1 MKEREIPYKI
11 YLEESEMPTQWYNVR
26 ADMKNKPAPLLNP
39 GTLKPMG
46 YEDLRPVFCDEL
58 IKQELDDTTPY
69 IDIPQEIR
77 DFYKMYRPSPLVRA
91 YCLEKKLD
99 TPAKIYYKFEGN
111 NTSGSHKLNSAIAQA
126 YYAKKQGLKGVTT
139 ETGAG
144 QWGTALSMACSYFDL
159 DCRVYMVKVSY
170 EQKPFRRE
178 VMRTYGAP
186 VTPSPSTTTE
196 VGRKILEKHPGTSGS
211 LGCAISEAVESAVQS
226 GGAKR
231 YVLGSVLNQVLLHQS
246 IIGLESRQAMELLDE
261 YPDAFVMIDS
271 KQYSVRNYQRT
282 LEDYAQYREISIK
295 AGIEHTLKQIIP
307 EIYNSAMY
315 PGTALLYKFPA
326 YIYSLWQG
334 YTTEELNDIAEF
346 CQTNK
351 IMAVT
356 IYRDY
361 WSEEVQKIFDERD
374 ILVYIYTIN
383 DKEEARR
390 YLANGAQGV
399 CTDVLITDNLN

>member
-1 MKEREIPYKI
+1 MVYVLCNAAQPDLLGERRDARRPARLGAAFQHRGHRVYHDGAVRRDVPRPVGKGEGSQARAHRRRLLGGVSAGLRRAELHYPGDGIDRAELHTRAQPAGEGGAGMRDTNVRKLRLLIEICLLAWLLTGSARYEAKKEIPVNTPEFDWENYNIITHALGGIDGLTYLNSRESFINYYDKGCRLFEVDLTQTSDGVWVCRHNWKESLGQWKGEERKVLSSEEFLNTPI
-11 YLEESEMPTQWYNVR
+11 YGKYT
-26 ADMKNKPAPLLNP
+26 
-39 GTLKPMG
+39 PMTF
-46 YEDLRPVFCDEL
+46 EDL
-58 IKQELDDTTPY
+58 
-69 IDIPQEIR
+69 
-77 DFYKMYRPSPLVRA
+77 
-91 YCLEKKLD
+91 
-99 TPAKIYYKFEGN
+99 
-111 NTSGSHKLNSAIAQA
+111 
-126 YYAKKQGLKGVTT
+126 LK
-139 ETGAG
+139 
-144 QWGTALSMACSYFDL
+144 
-159 DCRVYMVKVSY
+159 
-170 EQKPFRRE
+170 
-178 VMRTYGAP
+178 
-186 VTPSPSTTTE
+186 
-196 VGRKILEKHPGTSGS
+196 
-211 LGCAISEAVESAVQS
+211 
-226 GGAKR
+226 
-231 YVLGSVLNQVLLHQS
+231 
-246 IIGLESRQAMELLDE
+246 LLDE

-326 YIYSLWQG
+326 YIYSLWQE

>member
-1 MKEREIPYKI
+1 MFVASPGDVAEERASVENIVKRINDILGETLHINLNIVSWENIPPTTNTPI
-11 YLEESEMPTQWYNVR
+11 YGKYT
-26 ADMKNKPAPLLNP
+26 
-39 GTLKPMG
+39 PMTF
-46 YEDLRPVFCDEL
+46 EDL
-58 IKQELDDTTPY
+58 
-69 IDIPQEIR
+69 
-77 DFYKMYRPSPLVRA
+77 
-91 YCLEKKLD
+91 
-99 TPAKIYYKFEGN
+99 
-111 NTSGSHKLNSAIAQA
+111 
-126 YYAKKQGLKGVTT
+126 LK
-139 ETGAG
+139 
-144 QWGTALSMACSYFDL
+144 
-159 DCRVYMVKVSY
+159 
-170 EQKPFRRE
+170 
-178 VMRTYGAP
+178 
-186 VTPSPSTTTE
+186 
-196 VGRKILEKHPGTSGS
+196 
-211 LGCAISEAVESAVQS
+211 
-226 GGAKR
+226 
-231 YVLGSVLNQVLLHQS
+231 
-246 IIGLESRQAMELLDE
+246 LLDE

-326 YIYSLWQG
+326 YIYSLWQE

>member
-1 MKEREIPYKI
+1 MRKLLLLIEICLLAWLLTGSARYEAKKEIPVNTPEFDWENYNIITHALGGIDGLTYLNSRESFINFLSSEEFLNTPI
-11 YLEESEMPTQWYNVR
+11 YGKYT
-26 ADMKNKPAPLLNP
+26 
-39 GTLKPMG
+39 PMTF
-46 YEDLRPVFCDEL
+46 EDL
-58 IKQELDDTTPY
+58 
-69 IDIPQEIR
+69 
-77 DFYKMYRPSPLVRA
+77 
-91 YCLEKKLD
+91 
-99 TPAKIYYKFEGN
+99 
-111 NTSGSHKLNSAIAQA
+111 
-126 YYAKKQGLKGVTT
+126 LK
-139 ETGAG
+139 
-144 QWGTALSMACSYFDL
+144 
-159 DCRVYMVKVSY
+159 
-170 EQKPFRRE
+170 
-178 VMRTYGAP
+178 
-186 VTPSPSTTTE
+186 
-196 VGRKILEKHPGTSGS
+196 
-211 LGCAISEAVESAVQS
+211 
-226 GGAKR
+226 
-231 YVLGSVLNQVLLHQS
+231 
-246 IIGLESRQAMELLDE
+246 LLDE

-295 AGIEHTLKQIIP
+295 AGIEHTLRQIIP

-326 YIYSLWQG
+326 YIYSLWQE

>member
-1 MKEREIPYKI
+1 MRKLLLLIEICLLAWLLTGSARYEAKKEIPVNTP
-11 YLEESEMPTQWYNVR
+11 EFDWENYNII
-26 ADMKNKPAPLLNP
+26 
-39 GTLKPMG
+39 LK
-46 YEDLRPVFCDEL
+46 
-58 IKQELDDTTPY
+58 
-69 IDIPQEIR
+69 
-77 DFYKMYRPSPLVRA
+77 
-91 YCLEKKLD
+91 
-99 TPAKIYYKFEGN
+99 
-111 NTSGSHKLNSAIAQA
+111 
-126 YYAKKQGLKGVTT
+126 
-139 ETGAG
+139 
-144 QWGTALSMACSYFDL
+144 
-159 DCRVYMVKVSY
+159 
-170 EQKPFRRE
+170 
-178 VMRTYGAP
+178 
-186 VTPSPSTTTE
+186 
-196 VGRKILEKHPGTSGS
+196 
-211 LGCAISEAVESAVQS
+211 
-226 GGAKR
+226 
-231 YVLGSVLNQVLLHQS
+231 
-246 IIGLESRQAMELLDE
+246 LLDE

-390 YLANGAQGV
+390 YLENGAQGV